1 MQAYQYNAAL
11 FCGECGTQQIQNL
24 TEDRPELLSR
34 PVDKEDS
41 NEWPQGPYDDGG
53 GESDTPQHCDDC
65 DVFLE
70 NPLTDDGNEYVREAY
85 AEARDKVS
93 RDGVPDKGQW
103 SIGVTQIWANHYDY
117 LGLPGAGKCCIC
129 LNEII
134 PLIGST
140 WTEGH
145 NAEPI
150 AAGRCCNVCNELEV
164 LPQRIRDRCRDLP
177 RVVCDNR
184 VTISPE

>member
-1 MQAYQYNAAL
+1 MQAFQYKAAWL
-11 FCGECGTQQIQNL
+11 CGECGEREREWLQGTAAAS
-24 TEDRPELLSR
+24 SR
-34 PVDKEDS
+34 ESDVY
-41 NEWPQGPYDDGG
+41 PQGPYGDGG
-53 GESDTPQHCDDC
+53 GDADTPNHCDDC

-70 NPLTDDGNEYVREAY
+70 NPLTEDGNEYVREAY

-93 RDGVPDKGQW
+93 LDGVPDKGQW
-103 SIGVTQIWANHYDY
+103 SIGVTQMWANHYDY
-117 LGLPGAGKCCIC
+117 LALPGQGKCCIC
-129 LNEII
+129 LNEIT

-164 LPQRIRDRCRDLP
+164 LPQRIR
-177 RVVCDNR
+177 VVCDNR
-184 VTISPE
+184 VIPSPE